1 MENYVIYFCFITCG
15 GRVWSGGSG
24 ELRREHADDENDDD
38 DDIAAPPK
46 PKISLIRIFITLFL
60 LLLCCLW
67 SARFG
72 PSTSTKLEKFHLQ

>member
-1 MENYVIYFCFITCG
+1 MENYVIYFCFITCV

-46 PKISLIRIFITLFL
+46 PKFL
-60 LLLCCLW
+60 
-67 SARFG
+67 
-72 PSTSTKLEKFHLQ
+72 